1 MWIDLEPELIEKV
14 NERITTLIKMP
25 ETFYKA
31 YMCLENSE
39 AIQVLRK
46 AAEAYQ
52 LSAHQLAITH
62 YKNAITLLKYSTNTP
77 EQSSLLVIIQY
88 LISKCLIETSQL
100 QSLIEAKDILLSLI
114 KTTGTQYPMIY
125 YLLSDLYIK
134 TFCYKD
140 AEKLI
145 NSCLS
150 ILNDSK
156 KLTAYNIP
164 TTDEIIRESTF
175 DELSKLLVSLKD
187 ECLCWHR
194 PDAICFMKN
203 CNNTS
208 LNNLSDRDIY
218 FKSPA
223 FNGLVVVSCNNNIN
237 PCIFNFHIN
246 CWKLKKEQLSPNI
259 KLSDRDFLNWKCF
272 TPNCERLLNE
282 ESVIRKIEIYNSDNT
297 IKTRVEI
304 PDKLI
309 RQHPTPS
316 KGAVRKQK
324 LYKITSKTV
333 QPESI
338 VTRTLS
344 FSNKERKKIKNS
356 DEMTLIPHLIKLIQI
371 RNANYGIE
379 KGSDWRPDLTFY
391 GNSEMMIDEEFYVD
405 ILEIDNDDLKQKKTF
420 LYSYFYQYVSCN
432 APVKKNTLVK
442 KWLEATELIGNCDS
456 VLYELRCPNVIEFL
470 LKSLKFAVIGE
481 YVCTPATL
489 TDAYVSVRNNICGT
503 LKCLMNKNTG
513 DDDSDDD
520 LFDDNFIKNLSL
532 FNDNKDRGS
541 NTNEKDLQNIK
552 NDVDCQ
558 LTEELINNQ
567 EDEKNV
573 DKELID
579 NNKDIDL
586 NVTDIK
592 NNIEEKE
599 VIENENDDT
608 DKDKDQDEKIKLS
621 DDNVKEKKCK
631 EGKVCGNTRK
641 KLENKLQKSKQ
652 ELEETKEE
660 MINLKMS
667 VLRNSL
673 YADYMHKKNL
683 ILFNIRLLRNEYAIV
698 DKLQNILIYSTGTML
713 PINQYEWLLPLEQ
726 LQKLAAELEVE
737 YFKSSAFISIKDNC
751 MDLNSI
757 ECKITNLPPL
767 PNRNITHVIQIAFD
781 VYRNSFVRFA
791 EQFKQSM
798 PPSYPPGFNN
808 NYNPA
813 VQQLQM
819 SQQRQPYFT
828 PVNFTG
834 MPLANNFSV
843 PNLQQ
848 FQAKTNFQ
856 INGNGW
862 NPVQFTE
869 NNIKVQDFNLK
880 QETTNQNN
888 GFNCTN
894 FNSEFINHD
903 KVKSKEEFNDK
914 DDMKEQTNYLSYK
927 EPAEV
932 LNSDKL
938 LKNFDNNDDLVKEFN
953 DWELLLANKINPI
966 EKVGEEIIQEFDEK
980 KIKDQGDG
988 EDEILSEK
996 KSVEEMNEFKEKI
1009 IDNNNLLNSTPS
1021 MDKLINELRA
1031 RNKGVLEFD
1040 LLCCVQE
1047 VRKRFNNSLT
1057 GFTFGKIILEVEKQL
1072 PSREKLQLSNYN
1084 NKIHDTRVNEKK
1096 DCNELIKRQRL
1107 TSASSTC
1114 SYLSAKSEQSF
1125 TSKKNPWAPVSNLQW
1140 SKVDID
1146 QNECVICM
1154 ETIVKYG
1161 KVPFYTLRC
1170 QHTFHKKCIKN
1181 WFVQNQSC
1189 PTCRIHST
1197 IDDEFP
1203 PLP

>member
-31 YMCLENSE
+31 YMWLENSE

-62 YKNAITLLKYSTNTP
+62 YKKAITLLKYSTNTP

-114 KTTGTQYPMIY
+114 KTTGTEYPMLY

-145 NSCLS
+145 NSSLS
-150 ILNDSK
+150 ILNNSK
-156 KLTAYNIP
+156 KLTAYKIP

-203 CNNTS
+203 CNITS

-246 CWKLKKEQLSPNI
+246 CWKLKKEHLSPNI

-304 PDKLI
+304 PEKLI
-309 RQHPTPS
+309 RQYPTPS
-316 KGAVRKQK
+316 KGAIRKQK
-324 LYKITSKTV
+324 LYKMTSKTV

-338 VTRTLS
+338 NTCTLNI
-344 FSNKERKKIKNS
+344 SNKDRKKMKNS

-371 RNANYGIE
+371 RNANYGID
-379 KGSDWRPDLTFY
+379 KGADWRPDLPFY
-391 GNSEMMIDEEFYVD
+391 GNSEMMIDKEFYVD
-405 ILEIDNDDLKQKKTF
+405 ILDIDNDELKQKKSF

-432 APVKKNTLVK
+432 APVKKHILVK
-442 KWLEATELIGNCDS
+442 KWLEATELIANCES

-470 LKSLKFAVIGE
+470 LKSLKFAMIGE

-489 TDAYVSVRNNICGT
+489 TDAYVRVRNNICGT
-503 LKCLMNKNTG
+503 LKCLMNKNAG
-513 DDDSDDD
+513 SDDSDDD

-532 FNDNKDRGS
+532 FNDNKDIGR
-541 NTNEKDLQNIK
+541 NNNEKDLQNIN
-552 NDVDCQ
+552 NDVNCQ
-558 LTEELINNQ
+558 SNEELINNQ
-567 EDEKNV
+567 EDEKNI
-573 DKELID
+573 DNELID
-579 NNKDIDL
+579 N
-586 NVTDIK
+586 
-592 NNIEEKE
+592 
-599 VIENENDDT
+599 
-608 DKDKDQDEKIKLS
+608 QDEEIKLN

-631 EGKVCGNTRK
+631 EGKICGNTRK

-652 ELEETKEE
+652 ELEATKEE

-751 MDLNSI
+751 RDLNSI

-767 PNRNITHVIQIAFD
+767 PNRNITHIIQIAFD
-781 VYRNSFVRFA
+781 VYRNNILRFS
-791 EQFKQSM
+791 EQFKKSM

-808 NYNPA
+808 NYNSA
-813 VQQLQM
+813 VQQQLHI
-819 SQQRQPYFT
+819 SQQLPPFFT

-834 MPLANNFSV
+834 MPLANNF
-843 PNLQQ
+843 PGANLQQ
-848 FQAKTNFQ
+848 FQANPNFQ

-862 NPVQFTE
+862 NSVQFME
-869 NNIKVQDFNLK
+869 NNIKGQNFNFK
-880 QETTNQNN
+880 QETANQYNE
-888 GFNCTN
+888 
-894 FNSEFINHD
+894 FNSTNTNNEFINYD
-903 KVKSKEEFNDK
+903 QVKSKEFNDK

-927 EPAEV
+927 ESPEV
-932 LNSDKL
+932 LNSDEL
-938 LKNFDNNDDLVKEFN
+938 SINCDNNDNIVKDFD
-953 DWELLLANKINPI
+953 DWKLLLANKMNPI
-966 EKVGEEIIQEFDEK
+966 EKVGKEIIQEFDEK
-980 KIKDQGDG
+980 EIKNKESDG
-988 EDEILSEK
+988 E
-996 KSVEEMNEFKEKI
+996 EEI

-1031 RNKGVLEFD
+1031 RNNGVLEFD
-1040 LLCCVQE
+1040 LLCCVQK
-1047 VRKRFNNSLT
+1047 VRKKFNNSLT
-1057 GFTFGKIILEVEKQL
+1057 GLTIGKIMLEVEKQL

-1084 NKIHDTRVNEKK
+1084 NKIYEAKVNEKK

-1114 SYLSAKSEQSF
+1114 SYLSTKSEQSF

-1140 SKVDID
+1140 SKVDLD

-1154 ETIVKYG
+1154 ETIIKYG

-1181 WFVQNQSC
+1181 WFAQNQSC